1 MPFVNTIT
9 KSRQP
14 QMSPSTFQPT
24 SSMLP
29 LAKVCCG
36 NWASRVKLSRCWHTW
51 LCFKLWNTSS
61 PLNLRCVSCGCPQA
75 LRNISCNQPLQIY
88 VPVLMMV
95 IMTEEVTTGLMQSP
109 VANICLNS
117 GPLPAQVPPLCR
129 LVLVNL
135 SKEQFI
141 LHPAPVTWCCLA
153 SLSFLDQSALLMV
166 LF

>member
-1 MPFVNTIT
+1 ML
-9 KSRQP
+9 
-14 QMSPSTFQPT
+14 PSTFQPP

-29 LAKVCCG
+29 LAKVCFG
-36 NWASRVKLSRCWHTW
+36 NWAARVKLSRFSHTW

-75 LRNISCNQPLQIY
+75 LGNISCNQPLQIC
-88 VPVLMMV
+88 VPILMMMIVVLMV
-95 IMTEEVTTGLMQSP
+95 IMTEAVTTGLMQSP
-109 VANICLNS
+109 VANICLNFGS
-117 GPLPAQVPPLCR
+117 LPALVPPLCR
-129 LVLVNL
+129 QVLVNL

-153 SLSFLDQSALLMV
+153 SLSFWDQSALLMV